1 MAIIKNEKGNLILD
15 RPGAL
20 FSQKMIETASIAT
33 TSMHKIVGQLSGG
46 NQQKVVIARWLE
58 SPSGHFHLRRTHQG
72 VDIGAKRRIYDL
84 MVGLAN
90 AGKAILMVSS
100 DMTELISMSDRI
112 VIMRDN
118 TVVDI
123 VDATSVTE
131 QSLVEAF
138 LGIEPREV
146 KEHDGAIG

>member
-1 MAIIKNEKGNLILD
+1 
-15 RPGAL
+15 
-20 FSQKMIETASIAT
+20 MIERLSIAT

-58 SPSGHFHLRRTHQG
+58 SEADIFIFDEPTKG
-72 VDIGAKRRIYDL
+72 VDIGAKRQIYDL
-84 MVGLAN
+84 MVGLAE

-138 LGIEPREV
+138 LGIEPRGG

>member
-1 MAIIKNEKGNLILD
+1 
-15 RPGAL
+15 
-20 FSQKMIETASIAT
+20 
-33 TSMHKIVGQLSGG
+33 
-46 NQQKVVIARWLE
+46 
-58 SPSGHFHLRRTHQG
+58 
-72 VDIGAKRRIYDL
+72 
-84 MVGLAN
+84 MVGLAE

-123 VDATSVTE
+123 VNATSVTE

-138 LGIEPREV
+138 LGIEPRGG